1 MAAEFPE
8 PTAPR
13 DSRAETLLGYLDFF
27 RARVAEKI
35 AELPVAEATG
45 SQLPSAWTPV
55 ELAWH
60 LRCMERRWLVW
71 GFLGEAV
78 ADPWADHVDDRWS
91 VPDGTSVAG
100 VLDALHAQGER
111 TREVVAAHE
120 LDEIGAPGP
129 RWDGAAPASL
139 ERVLLHVLQEY
150 ARHLGQL
157 DVVVELAGGPTGE

>member
-1 MAAEFPE
+1 MPLTFPE

-13 DSRAETLLGYLDFF
+13 DSRAETLLAYLDYF
-27 RARVAEKI
+27 RERVAEKI
-35 AELPVAEATG
+35 TDLPVDTAV
-45 SQLPSAWTPV
+45 SSRLPSAWTPL

-60 LRCMERRWLVW
+60 LRFMERRWLVW
-71 GFLGEAV
+71 GFLGDAV
-78 ADPWADHVDDRWS
+78 PDPWGDQLDGRWV
-91 VPDGTSVAG
+91 VPEETSPAE
-100 VLDALHAQGER
+100 VLATLRAQGER
-111 TREVVAAHE
+111 TREIVATHR

-157 DVVVELAGGPTGE
+157 DVAVELAGGPTGE

>member
-13 DSRAETLLGYLDFF
+13 ASRAETLLGYLDFF
-27 RARVAEKI
+27 RGRVVEKV
-35 AELPVAEATG
+35 AALPAGDAIG
-45 SQLPSAWTPV
+45 SRLPSAWTPL

-60 LRCMERRWLVW
+60 LRFMERRWLVW
-71 GFLGEAV
+71 GFLGEPV
-78 ADPWADHVDDRWS
+78 PEPWGDQVGDRWT
-91 VPDGTSVAG
+91 VPATVTIAD
-100 VLDALHAQGER
+100 VLDALRAQGER
-111 TREVVAAHE
+111 TREVVSSHE

-129 RWDGAAPASL
+129 RWNGANPASL

-157 DVVVELAGGPTGE
+157 DIVVELAGGPTGE